1 MLAEDF
7 TRSSGR
13 SPQSKGQI
21 PNWILALILFA
32 GVGHGRDASAA
43 GWTQFTNP
51 NSAGGTGVSIQL
63 SDGTIM
69 VVGGNNQ
76 TWSKLTPDS
85 TGSYAKGTWS
95 NLASM
100 GTARLYFGSNLMTNG
115 KVFVLG
121 GEYSGPGLPATWI
134 NTGEIYDPVAN
145 TWSPTPDFPQS
156 NFGDDPTILLPNGK
170 ILCGYLSGPET
181 YLFDPSNNT
190 FTQTGTKLRN
200 DASDEETWVLL
211 PDGSVLSYDIFAS
224 DANNKGSA
232 QKYDYKTGTWV
243 DAGNFNAVL
252 SRSQQG
258 YELGPAMLLPDGRA
272 IVVGGNENIAIYT
285 PSSNTWAAGP
295 SLPNGMGADDAPGAL
310 LPNGHFLFLADA
322 YLFNAPTKMY
332 DFNYANNTLTDITS
346 TLPVALQ
353 NDLASGPAYYRRM
366 MIMPDGHLML
376 GTGTNTFWDY
386 APTGTPQ
393 ASWAPT
399 VDGITKG
406 SGANANVYT
415 LTGKRL
421 TGISQGASYGDDVES
436 DTNFPLVR
444 LTGPL
449 PGSTVKFARTTNWT
463 PGVSAAGSTTQS
475 SVQFTLPAGMV
486 NGTYNLAVVA
496 NGIASSNFTFTYP
509 FTNSTAS
516 NSHVTS
522 AFAANTLTLT
532 GDTGANSV
540 TITQRG
546 TQLVVEG
553 AGSTLINNTTS
564 ATYKITGALTIV
576 CNFAQSATPAT
587 NDSVT
592 LVSVN
597 ATNVSM
603 TFGSGN
609 DTANLTYCTI
619 PTFSMNGGTGT
630 DNLVLV
636 GSKVTSKTLTSVP

>member
-1 MLAEDF
+1 MLAKNF

-13 SPQSKGQI
+13 RKQSKRQI
-21 PNWILALILFA
+21 PNWILALLLLA
-32 GVGHGRDASAA
+32 AADNGRDASAA

-76 TWSKLTPDS
+76 TWAKLTPDS

-100 GTARLYFGSNLMTNG
+100 GSARLYFGSNLMTNG

-121 GEYSGPGLPATWI
+121 GEYSGPGLANNWI

-145 TWSPTPDFPQS
+145 TWTPTPNFPQS

-181 YLFDPSNNT
+181 YLYDPATNT
-190 FTQTGTKLRN
+190 FTQTGNKLRN

-232 QKYDYKTGTWV
+232 QKFDYKTNTWV
-243 DAGNFNAVL
+243 DAGSFNAVL

-285 PSSNTWAAGP
+285 PSTNTWAAGP

-322 YLFNAPTKMY
+322 YLFNAPTRMY

-386 APTGTPQ
+386 APTGAPQ

-406 SGANANVYT
+406 TGANANVYT

-449 PGSTVKFARTTNWT
+449 PATTVKFARTTNWT

-475 SVQFTLPAGMV
+475 TVQFTLPAGMA

-509 FTNSTAS
+509 YTNSTTTKT
-516 NSHVTS
+516 NVTS

-532 GDTGANSV
+532 GDAGANAV

-553 AGSTLINNTTS
+553 AGSTQINNATS

-587 NDSVT
+587 NDTVT

-636 GSKVTSKTLTSVP
+636 GSKITSKTLTSVP